1 MSRVFLVSF
10 LFFVLLLPREPWS
23 GPARLDVT
31 AARSLVA
38 RGNLDVAGETT
49 GDTWVHAGRRWAREP
64 LGPTLALA
72 PLEGA
77 LLLAPRTEGGARV
90 SRLAEAVF
98 AAALA
103 ALLCALFFAAAT
115 GLGVR
120 RRSAWVA
127 TLALAASTTVAVYA
141 RIPDGSLFAALLL
154 LYGFEAARRFSREPT
169 SRRALALG
177 AACAG
182 LLLFDLAA
190 PSLVLLGFAVALAPS
205 RRPLGWALAPIIAA
219 SALVLWHQRAAALL
233 PEARGDLIEGLD
245 GLLIST
251 GKSVFA
257 YSPPLLLSL
266 FALPSF
272 WREHRSHA
280 VLLVAVAAAVIL
292 PAAGLER
299 WDADP
304 AWGPR
309 RLVPLVPLFL
319 LPAVPWIDKAS
330 RAASRVLLATVLAV
344 GLSVQLLG
352 AAFPPETYLRILA
365 VVKNGSGASGWFAVP
380 DQAHF
385 MPQFSPLSGH
395 AWLLSHLY
403 RHDKKLEQKTPWT
416 LLVPATPKL
425 ESEWPRVRLDWW
437 ALSLS
442 RDTVSK

>member
-1 MSRVFLVSF
+1 VSRVFLVSF

-38 RGNLDVAGETT
+38 HGNLDVAGES
-49 GDTWVHAGRRWAREP
+49 GSDTWVHGGRRWALQP
-64 LGPTLALA
+64 LGATLALA

-77 LLLAPRTEGGARV
+77 LLLVPRTEGGARV
-90 SRLAEAVF
+90 CRLLEGVSAAAAAALLCTLFF

-103 ALLCALFFAAAT
+103 
-115 GLGVR
+115 LGVR
-120 RRSAWVA
+120 RRSALVA
-127 TLALAASTTVAVYA
+127 TVALAASTTVAVYA
-141 RIPDGSLFAALLL
+141 RLPDGSLWAAVLLL
-154 LYGFEAARRFSREPT
+154 VAFESARRFPSEPT
-169 SRRALALG
+169 VGRAVALG

-182 LLLFDLAA
+182 LVLFDLAA
-190 PSLVLLGFAVALAPS
+190 PSLVLLGFAVALTRS
-205 RRPLGWALAPIIAA
+205 RRALIWSLPPVMVAA
-219 SALVLWHQRAAALL
+219 ALVLWHQTTAALP

-257 YSPPLLLSL
+257 YSPPLFLSL
-266 FALPSF
+266 LALPSF
-272 WREHRSHA
+272 WRERRSHA
-280 VLLVAVAAAVIL
+280 VLLLAVAAAVIL

-299 WDADP
+299 WDGDP

-309 RLVPLVPLFL
+309 RLVPLVPLLL
-319 LPAVPWIDKAS
+319 LPAVPWIDRAT
-330 RAASRVLLATVLAV
+330 RAAARALLAALLVV
-344 GLSVQLLG
+344 GLSVQILG

-395 AWLLSHLY
+395 AWLLSHLI
-403 RHDKKLEQKTPWT
+403 HKDKKLEQKAPWI
-416 LLVPATPKL
+416 LLVPTTPKL
-425 ESEWPRVRLDWW
+425 DAEWPHVRLDWW
-437 ALSLS
+437 ALSSS
-442 RDTVSK
+442 RDTVAK